1 MSLGNFQN
9 GCSSFPQVWQPM
21 MISNFLQLLPLGF
34 TQLKFQWWGH
44 GSPPDYNKT
53 ASPDSLRYLIFKV
66 HKPLLQLLLQYRIV
80 QQNHGDIH
88 ERGHEGHSI
97 GISPQNA

>member
-9 GCSSFPQVWQPM
+9 GRSSFPQVWQPM
-21 MISNFLQLLPLGF
+21 MISNFLQLLPLSF

-44 GSPPDYNKT
+44 SSPPDYNKT

-66 HKPLLQLLLQYRIV
+66 HHRALLMSPTIYRRAFSDDPSSGEV
-80 QQNHGDIH
+80 
-88 ERGHEGHSI
+88 I
-97 GISPQNA
+97 GQAYYVR

>member
-9 GCSSFPQVWQPM
+9 GRSSFPQVWQPM

-66 HKPLLQLLLQYRIV
+66 HYRA
-80 QQNHGDIH
+80 
-88 ERGHEGHSI
+88 S
-97 GISPQNA
+97 